1 MADQTNAKYNAVM
14 LIDDNEI
21 DNLIN
26 HKMIEASNLTDKIF
40 THTGAK
46 SAIEFL
52 KNIEKLNS
60 AGESI
65 LPDLIFLDIDMP
77 LMDGFQFL
85 DEFDKLSDMTKK
97 KCKIIMLTS
106 SINPQ
111 DVNRSKKYDYV
122 KKYINKP
129 LTQDNLQKLNFWYYI
144 LVFWSRKREAI
155 RRCFKTNKK
164 GCNFTAFFV
173 CLKVLDPFRNP
184 KESIYILANFCSS
197 VSSNFTYLVGAK

>member
-1 MADQTNAKYNAVM
+1 MADPKFRIVM

-26 HKMIEASNLTDKIF
+26 QKMIEAAAITQHIY

-52 KNIEKLNS
+52 RNIEKLELADS
-60 AGESI
+60 V

-85 DEFDKLSDMTKK
+85 DEFEKFGGLVKK
-97 KCKIIMLTS
+97 KCKIVMLTS

-111 DVNRSKKYDYV
+111 DFNKSKKYLNV
-122 KKYINKP
+122 KQYLNKP
-129 LTQDNLQKLNFWYYI
+129 L
-144 LVFWSRKREAI
+144 SH
-155 RRCFKTNKK
+155 
-164 GCNFTAFFV
+164 
-173 CLKVLDPFRNP
+173 
-184 KESIYILANFCSS
+184 ESIMSINA
-197 VSSNFTYLVGAK
+197 

>member
-1 MADQTNAKYNAVM
+1 MAEKQQVQYNAVM

-65 LPDLIFLDIDMP
+65 LPELIFLDIDMP

-97 KCKIIMLTS
+97 KCRIIMLTS

-129 LTQDNLQKLNFWYYI
+129 LTQENLKKLN
-144 LVFWSRKREAI
+144 V
-155 RRCFKTNKK
+155 
-164 GCNFTAFFV
+164 
-173 CLKVLDPFRNP
+173 
-184 KESIYILANFCSS
+184 
-197 VSSNFTYLVGAK
+197 

>member
-1 MADQTNAKYNAVM
+1 MSGNSNGKPFYAVM

-26 HKMIEASNLTDKIF
+26 QKMIEAANITEHIY

-52 KNIEKLNS
+52 KNMEKLNDV
-60 AGESI
+60 AQGV
-65 LPDLIFLDIDMP
+65 LPDVIFLDIDMP

-85 DEFDKLSDMTKK
+85 DEFDKLSEDTKK
-97 KCKIIMLTS
+97 KCQIIMLTS

-111 DVNRSKKYDYV
+111 DVNKSKKYSYV

-129 LTQDNLQKLNFWYYI
+129 LSQENLEKLN
-144 LVFWSRKREAI
+144 L
-155 RRCFKTNKK
+155 
-164 GCNFTAFFV
+164 
-173 CLKVLDPFRNP
+173 
-184 KESIYILANFCSS
+184 
-197 VSSNFTYLVGAK
+197 